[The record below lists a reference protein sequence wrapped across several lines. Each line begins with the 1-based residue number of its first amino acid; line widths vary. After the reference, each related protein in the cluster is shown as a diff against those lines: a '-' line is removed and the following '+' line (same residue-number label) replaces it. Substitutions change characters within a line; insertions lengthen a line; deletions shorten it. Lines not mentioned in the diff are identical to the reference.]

1 MARAAGRA
9 WSAGQGARRCTRAR
23 APRQRPATEAGA
35 ASGRRR
41 MKPGGGLWRS
51 GRRSADNHRSKPQQ
65 RGNNRATAR
74 ARPRPPTEPR
84 TEPGQAAPPG
94 ATFFKTL
101 IYCFFLIDIKVNK
114 IRVLFI
120 LRMNYNSVSKQN
132 ILFCCWRL
140 AFGRGAARS
149 AIAERPKAT
158 KPCTFISAGG
168 ACGLA
173 WRPPSALWD
182 EAPPGTKPA
191 GTPRRT
197 ARKAQTESHGR
208 AGQKRS
214 RACDALSVG
223 QWHWPGALAAG
234 Q

>member
-1 MARAAGRA
+1 
-9 WSAGQGARRCTRAR
+9 
-23 APRQRPATEAGA
+23 
-35 ASGRRR
+35 

-120 LRMNYNSVSKQN
+120 LQVNYNSVSKQN
-132 ILFCCWRL
+132 TYFVVGDWL
-140 AFGRGAARS
+140 FGRGAARS
-149 AIAERPKAT
+149 AIAERPKSHKAMY
-158 KPCTFISAGG
+158 FYISGG

-173 WRPPSALWD
+173 WRPLSALWD

-208 AGQKRS
+208 AGQKRRPS
-214 RACDALSVG
+214 PVGAQRA
-223 QWHWPGALAAG
+223 GALASG
-234 Q
+234 TGRGR

>member
-74 ARPRPPTEPR
+74 TRPRPPTEPR

-140 AFGRGAARS
+140 AFWARS
-149 AIAERPKAT
+149 GPFRYSGAPKKPQSHVLLYQREARAAWPGVLRAPYGTRHRLAPNPQERRAE
-158 KPCTFISAGG
+158 
-168 ACGLA
+168 
-173 WRPPSALWD
+173 PPEKHKQS
-182 EAPPGTKPA
+182 PM
-191 GTPRRT
+191 
-197 ARKAQTESHGR
+197 
-208 AGQKRS
+208 AGQAKS
-214 RACDALSVG
+214 GG
-223 QWHWPGALAAG
+223 QAP
-234 Q
+234 